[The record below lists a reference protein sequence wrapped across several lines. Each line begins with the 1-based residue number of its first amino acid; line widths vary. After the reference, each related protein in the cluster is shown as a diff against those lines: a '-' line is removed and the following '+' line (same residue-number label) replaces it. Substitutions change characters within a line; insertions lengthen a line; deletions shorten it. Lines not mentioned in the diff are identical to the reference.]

1 VRTDSS
7 GVTFGVEEEFLV
19 LDNAGQLAPAAQ
31 LVLSSST
38 GTDDGL
44 QPEMVACQVESSTP
58 VCTSVSE
65 LLGHLR
71 RLRQQLSNGARAH
84 GLQLVASGTPP
95 LAEADPAPL
104 TPDRRYRRISTQFR
118 ALLSNANVCGCHV
131 HVGVPDRVT
140 GLGVLNHLR
149 PWLPVLLAMSANSP
163 LVDGTDTGYASWRH
177 ILMSAWPSAG
187 PPPYLESLDRYDATI
202 DAMTRSGALLDPAMV
217 YWAVRLSPRYPTIE
231 VRVCD
236 VAATAEEAA
245 LVGVLVRGLVV
256 LALERIGR
264 GEDVPRVPQDV
275 VRADLWRAARDGLTG
290 RCAAPSGG
298 PTSPAVHVLHRL
310 VREVRPVLT
319 SEERGFVDSMVRLL
333 LVRDGDGATR
343 QRAALARSGSIKDV
357 IAMLAE
363 RTMH

>member
-1 VRTDSS
+1 VHTESS

-19 LDNAGQLAPAAQ
+19 VDNAGQLASAAQ
-31 LVLSSST
+31 SVLGSVPE
-38 GTDDGL
+38 TDDGL
-44 QPEMVACQVESSTP
+44 QPEMVACQVESATP
-58 VCTSVSE
+58 VCTSVEE
-65 LLGHLR
+65 LLDHLR
-71 RLRQQLSNGARAH
+71 RLRQHLSDGARGH

-104 TPDRRYRRISTQFR
+104 TPDRRYSLISAHFR
-118 ALLSNANVCGCHV
+118 ALLSNANICGCHV

-149 PWLPVLLAMSANSP
+149 PWLPVLLAVSANSP
-163 LVDGTDTGYASWRH
+163 LADGTDTGYASWRH

-202 DAMTRSGALLDPAMV
+202 DGMARSGALLDPAMV
-217 YWAVRLSPRYPTIE
+217 YWAVRLSPQYPTVE

-236 VAATAEEAA
+236 VAVTAEEAA

-264 GEDVPRVPQDV
+264 GEDAPRVPQDV

-290 RCAAPSGG
+290 ECAAPSGS
-298 PTSPAVHVLHRL
+298 PTSPTVRALHRL
-310 VREVRPVLT
+310 VGEVRPVLAPQ
-319 SEERGFVDSMVRLL
+319 EREFVDSMVRLL
-333 LVRDGDGATR
+333 VREGDGATR
-343 QRAALARSGSIKDV
+343 QRAALARNGSTKDV
-357 IAMLAE
+357 IAMLAG
-363 RTMH
+363 RTMR